1 VADGFRSLLA
11 PWIGGASSPPGA
23 PAAQGGFRSLLAF
36 WAGGATTGI
45 VVTPEP
51 ETTVSGGGP
60 DSSDDSPDN
69 DQDSADGISPSYDAY
84 VKRINE
90 QRAAEWQQ
98 GISGKRVETSGHGQ
112 IASARADRL
121 LSEIAVPSARV
132 AALSGRVERATRP
145 PPHPATIHDD
155 EMLAML
161 AMVLVLTDD

>member
-1 VADGFRSLLA
+1 MATLTSADYEAAVLA
-11 PWIGGASSPPGA
+11 IWAHPQGVSYLEKIARMELRLPAWLEAHRGSVGAGA
-23 PAAQGGFRSLLAF
+23 
-36 WAGGATTGI
+36 
-45 VVTPEP
+45 
-51 ETTVSGGGP
+51 
-60 DSSDDSPDN
+60 D
-69 DQDSADGISPSYDAY
+69 DGISPSYDAY

-98 GISGKRVETSGHGQ
+98 GISGRRVETSGHGQ

-145 PPHPATIHDD
+145 PIHPATIHDD